1 MCGGDDHLAWKRPVS
16 SKACRGLRA
25 AGGWLL
31 LISLLR
37 HGFDSGGYSWLL
49 PEDRWAVGRQI
60 EVALPPIKLPIPALE
75 DPHAQGTL
83 VASLLAKFR
92 MPEIKRY
99 IGIGYPGIHLR
110 LSSMVMR
117 THGLDEA
124 QMSEI
129 EESSLESIANQWKVR
144 NMKNR
149 SFKVLRH
156 KQIRNARR
164 GSKQEPAMNSGS
176 QQSNA
181 SNGVRFEVETKELQP
196 LQADHSS

>member
-1 MCGGDDHLAWKRPVS
+1 MRASDGAIIWK
-16 SKACRGLRA
+16 
-25 AGGWLL
+25 
-31 LISLLR
+31 
-37 HGFDSGGYSWLL
+37 D
-49 PEDRWAVGRQI
+49 
-60 EVALPPIKLPIPALE
+60 LE
-75 DPHAQGTL
+75 GTL

-196 LQADHSS
+196 LQADHSKLKEDFCTAAKSAFCYENLVLLLRKFRSHFAQCTSVLLKLPDICDDI